1 MISATTIV
9 AARKDGKAAIGG
21 DGQVTF
27 GQNTIMKHKARKI
40 RRLYNNQVVV
50 GFAGSAADSFTL
62 SEKFEAKLEEYSG
75 NLQRAAVELAKDW
88 RADKILR
95 KLDAMLI
102 AVDDKSMLVISGTG
116 EVIEPDDN
124 VAAIGSGGG
133 FALAAAKALMENTE
147 LKPAEIVKKALGIA
161 ASICV
166 YTNDNIVI
174 EEV

>member
-1 MISATTIV
+1 MICATTIV
-9 AARKDGKAAIGG
+9 AARKGGKTAIGG
-21 DGQVTF
+21 DGQVTL

-40 RRLYNNQVVV
+40 RRLYNNQVIV

-88 RADKILR
+88 RSDKILR

-102 AVDDKSMLVISGTG
+102 AVDAKDMLVISGTG
-116 EVIEPDDN
+116 EVIEPDDS
-124 VAAIGSGGG
+124 VCAIGSGGG
-133 FALAAAKALMENTE
+133 YALAAAKALMETSTLE
-147 LKPAEIVKKALGIA
+147 PSEIVRRALTIA

-166 YTNDNIVI
+166 YTNDNIVV
-174 EEV
+174 EEI